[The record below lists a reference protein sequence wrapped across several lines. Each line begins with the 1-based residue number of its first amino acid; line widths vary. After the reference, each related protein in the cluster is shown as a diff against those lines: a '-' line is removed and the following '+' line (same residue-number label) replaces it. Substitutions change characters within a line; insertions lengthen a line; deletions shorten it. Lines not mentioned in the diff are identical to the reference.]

1 MGFESANDFVL
12 EESLMGDN
20 ISTPMENNNSH
31 EMLHQ
36 VNIATFQSLSSE
48 EKDDSYQEDLLLI
61 PEDMNQ
67 PIA

>member
-1 MGFESANDFVL
+1 
-12 EESLMGDN
+12 
-20 ISTPMENNNSH
+20 MENNNSH

-61 PEDMNQ
+61 PEDVNQ
-67 PIA
+67 PLV